1 MNLCFCFYCA
11 VSLRISICDLYV
23 QQILKSNELSKFAKN
38 TSGNWNAPLESCISF
53 LLRKRRDMNIFCVF
67 LFTEIS
73 SYTWKSRTVGKN
85 VSRAKL
91 KLTEEDAWHQQE
103 SNVHLSQALTL
114 KMALSKSIL
123 CVCVCVCVY
132 RSYTITA
139 LPVGWV
145 KKAFHTVTVESEV
158 SEESFS
164 NCYCKKRSEWSK
176 LFTLLM

>member
-1 MNLCFCFYCA
+1 MNLCFYFYCA

-38 TSGNWNAPLESCISF
+38 TPGNWNAPLESCISF
-53 LLRKRRDMNIFCVF
+53 LLRKRRDVNIFCVS

-91 KLTEEDAWHQQE
+91 KLTEQDVWHQQE

-123 CVCVCVCVY
+123 CVCVCVCVCVFLPQLY
-132 RSYTITA
+132 NYCTA
-139 LPVGWV
+139 CRL
-145 KKAFHTVTVESEV
+145 

-164 NCYCKKRSEWSK
+164 HCYCRKWSECRK
-176 LFTLLM
+176 LFTQLL